1 MDSSKKDLESRSLG
15 DSDLI
20 SYLIGASNLVRLTFT
35 DIVNLPSKFDI
46 TTSSNPLSRSQSP
59 TSVTVES
66 LVRWTKN

>member
-35 DIVNLPSKFDI
+35 RDCKLTFNILI
-46 TTSSNPLSRSQSP
+46 
-59 TSVTVES
+59 
-66 LVRWTKN
+66 